1 MYKLKATWETVT
13 AVGDKIC
20 VYQLCCPHS
29 HCNIPF
35 ICPLLGLG
43 SRMGMPLDFQKE
55 ALTIRIISYLQLRYF
70 ILKGLQSRIC
80 EQTEILTNKYKP
92 RQK

>member
-1 MYKLKATWETVT
+1 
-13 AVGDKIC
+13 
-20 VYQLCCPHS
+20 
-29 HCNIPF
+29 
-35 ICPLLGLG
+35 
-43 SRMGMPLDFQKE
+43 MPLDFQKE